1 MAALSLKTLSLKTLS
16 LKKLPLKTLAR
27 KMLAAVVVTAVAA
40 LALALSA
47 PKTPFADQLVRVSV
61 HQALPPDI
69 ARALDSE
76 SQALNRLFLAY
87 SSDEALT
94 LAARRAMLKHP
105 QMAPSVLIEH
115 GLDPDFQRA
124 LDRLGAD
131 TVVPVHYFETND
143 LPLVNAQLWAADK
156 AETWSTSLMSWWE
169 DDADTDTLSPNVPES
184 AHESE
189 SESEPQSART
199 SDESAPVS
207 PTARATLAIA
217 LLNRQGYRFLDQFV
231 VDKNGAAHWLQGERT
246 LSVLSDFF
254 TGGLRGLERKAQ
266 SDHAIGGWD
275 IASAG
280 LDVLVIASTVKAV
293 RAGAAL
299 RAERAGQSAR
309 ATTAVER
316 RALLAGAA
324 RGVAGSR
331 TARWLVYGS
340 TAWLVV
346 THPSLISALGTSLA
360 ILTGLPAWF
369 VQALVWLLV
378 LWPVLWL
385 LALALRPL
393 MALAHGVRRA

>member
-16 LKKLPLKTLAR
+16 LKTLAR

-40 LALALSA
+40 LALTLSA

-105 QMAPSVLIEH
+105 QIARSVLIEH
-115 GLDPDFQRA
+115 GLDPDFQHA

-156 AETWSTSLMSWWE
+156 AETWSKTLMSWWE
-169 DDADTDTLSPNVPES
+169 DDADTDTLSPNGPES

-189 SESEPQSART
+189 TLSAHT
-199 SDESAPVS
+199 SDKSAPVS
-207 PTARATLAIA
+207 LTARATLAIA

-231 VDKNGAAHWLQGERT
+231 VDKNGVAHWLQGERT

-299 RAERAGQSAR
+299 RTQRAGQATR

-346 THPSLISALGTSLA
+346 THPSLINGLGASVAELLGWPA
-360 ILTGLPAWF
+360 WLGQGVLWFIVLLPA
-369 VQALVWLLV
+369 
-378 LWPVLWL
+378 LWL
-385 LALALRPL
+385 LSLAGRVARYIVMPVPH
-393 MALAHGVRRA
+393 LARQRG